1 MNRVVSTRSHNTKF
15 KFSEGERVL
24 CFEPDPTKARVL
36 YDAKILEIQLKKD
49 VKGKKA
55 VEYLIHFQGWNTSWD
70 RFVSESYIL
79 HDTEENRL
87 LQKELAETAR
97 SILKEN
103 RNKRRRIGASL
114 KGAEPKFRTDS
125 DSSSPED
132 TDLCT
137 VSSFNEE
144 TPEDENVESAE
155 YQNSTASESEI
166 IINIP
171 DSIKQFLEDDFINL
185 RYHKKIIQTPCEPN
199 VVTLLEGFFRQ
210 FVSSL
215 TSSKNPEKTRV
226 ANRANST
233 SSTTS
238 SNAGDTGNSCGNITN
253 ITLCKEVV
261 DGLRVMFD
269 FFLDAILIY
278 TEERFHSRLS
288 KRKSNS
294 KESSEILQPSH
305 LNEK

>member
-1 MNRVVSTRSHNTKF
+1 MS
-15 KFSEGERVL
+15 
-24 CFEPDPTKARVL
+24 P
-36 YDAKILEIQLKKD
+36 I
-49 VKGKKA
+49 
-55 VEYLIHFQGWNTSWD
+55 QGWNTSWD

-97 SILKEN
+97 SILYIIWSSFIKACLNNIIISKEN

-185 RYHKKIIQTPCEPN
+185 RYHKK
-199 VVTLLEGFFRQ
+199 VT
-210 FVSSL
+210 VW
-215 TSSKNPEKTRV
+215 
-226 ANRANST
+226 
-233 SSTTS
+233 
-238 SNAGDTGNSCGNITN
+238 I
-253 ITLCKEVV
+253 
-261 DGLRVMFD
+261 
-269 FFLDAILIY
+269 
-278 TEERFHSRLS
+278 
-288 KRKSNS
+288 
-294 KESSEILQPSH
+294 
-305 LNEK
+305 